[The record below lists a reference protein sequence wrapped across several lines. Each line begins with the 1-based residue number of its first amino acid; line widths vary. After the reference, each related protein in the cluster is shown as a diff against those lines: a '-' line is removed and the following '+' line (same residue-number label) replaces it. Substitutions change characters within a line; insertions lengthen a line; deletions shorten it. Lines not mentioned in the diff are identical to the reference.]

1 MHRVQEKH
9 FPPMKGNCKSG
20 RCSTVK
26 VPDFKH
32 LKAVV
37 IWLRVFTFQHVDITV
52 VTESERWD
60 HRFPPQSSAVP
71 RRHFLLTENEFCLI
85 QANINIARKIKQ
97 HTHTHRSGVCTSVCV
112 CVRSAGA
119 GTQCSIASTHTHPKA
134 VSFTPGH
141 ITAFQPEA
149 KLTALTAFSNGC
161 NLELARNGMGKAN
174 WEG

>member
-9 FPPMKGNCKSG
+9 FPPMKGNCKSD

-60 HRFPPQSSAVP
+60 HRFPIPKQCCSSP
-71 RRHFLLTENEFCLI
+71 SFSFN
-85 QANINIARKIKQ
+85 RK
-97 HTHTHRSGVCTSVCV
+97 
-112 CVRSAGA
+112 
-119 GTQCSIASTHTHPKA
+119 
-134 VSFTPGH
+134 
-141 ITAFQPEA
+141 
-149 KLTALTAFSNGC
+149 
-161 NLELARNGMGKAN
+161 
-174 WEG
+174 

>member
-112 CVRSAGA
+112 CVYALPGLA
-119 GTQCSIASTHTHPKA
+119 HNAALHPPTHTPKLCHLP
-134 VSFTPGH
+134 PGTSRLSNLRPNSPPSLH
-141 ITAFQPEA
+141 FPTAA
-149 KLTALTAFSNGC
+149 T
-161 NLELARNGMGKAN
+161 
-174 WEG
+174 

>member
-60 HRFPPQSSAVP
+60 HRFPSQSSAVP

-97 HTHTHRSGVCTSVCV
+97 HTHTRQVCARLCVCV
-112 CVRSAGA
+112 CTLCRGW
-119 GTQCSIASTHTHPKA
+119 HTMQHCIHPH
-134 VSFTPGH
+134 TPQSCVIYPRAHHGFP
-141 ITAFQPEA
+141 T
-149 KLTALTAFSNGC
+149 
-161 NLELARNGMGKAN
+161 
-174 WEG
+174 